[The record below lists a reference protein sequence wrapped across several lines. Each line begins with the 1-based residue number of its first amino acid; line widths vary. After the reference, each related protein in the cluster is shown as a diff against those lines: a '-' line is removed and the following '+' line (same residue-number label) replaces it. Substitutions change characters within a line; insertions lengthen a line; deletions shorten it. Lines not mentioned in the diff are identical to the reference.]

1 MKGAFIIF
9 LRADGEKKIFLMEI
23 DMKDNMQK
31 DYRMVRENMSGRTV
45 FNMMVIFF
53 KVIDKEQ
60 GLLFPKKD

>member
-9 LRADGEKKIFLMEI
+9 LSMDGENKIFLMEI

-60 GLLFPKKD
+60 GLLFPRKD